1 MDNQQIARSILAAVG
16 PENITEAYNCMT
28 RLRLRV
34 SAVTVTKEQLKK
46 IAGVKGV
53 ILNDGEIHVVLGP
66 GKAENVAKE
75 CKRLLAEQ
83 EKTKAAAQT
92 VGAEPA
98 ALSASHSVSENPKPD
113 VAAGGAYL
121 YSADPCF
128 HRLWSAYRTCQP
140 VAEDQS

>member
-83 EKTKAAAQT
+83 EKTEASAQA
-92 VGAEPA
+92 GATDSDGS
-98 ALSASHSVSENPKPD
+98 SANNSLYEN
-113 VAAGGAYL
+113 L
-121 YSADPCF
+121 YMKILNRC
-128 HRLWSAYRTCQP
+128 LL
-140 VAEDQS
+140 

>member
-1 MDNQQIARSILAAVG
+1 MDNQQIARAILAAVG

-83 EKTKAAAQT
+83 GKTEASAQT
-92 VGAEPA
+92 AATDSDGSSANHTLYENTKPVSAVKQKPEARIGDGKELHAEIKR
-98 ALSASHSVSENPKPD
+98 ET
-113 VAAGGAYL
+113 AGL
-121 YSADPCF
+121 
-128 HRLWSAYRTCQP
+128 L
-140 VAEDQS
+140 

>member
-83 EKTKAAAQT
+83 EN
-92 VGAEPA
+92 
-98 ALSASHSVSENPKPD
+98 SSVSEEINPILAAKP
-113 VAAGGAYL
+113 
-121 YSADPCF
+121 
-128 HRLWSAYRTCQP
+128 QP
-140 VAEDQS
+140 DKKIGDGKELHDEIKKM